1 MTRASVLAAGRRA
14 AEAGMADAC
23 IIRRETGSTTDR
35 ETGHRTP
42 TLAVIYTGKCRIQE
56 VVPFTRQADPSPDQ
70 VDLAVART
78 LQLPVT
84 TSTGVRE
91 GDLVEITAC
100 VNDPDLVGVV
110 MVLRSETGKKSEATS
125 RRLGLEE
132 MT

>member
-1 MTRASVLAAGRRA
+1 MTRATVLAAGRRA

-23 IIRRETGSTTDR
+23 TIRRETGATTDR

-42 TLAVIYTGKCRIQE
+42 TIVVVYTGKCRVQE

-70 VDLAVART
+70 TELAVART

-91 GDLVEITAC
+91 GDLAEITAC
-100 VNDPDLVGVV
+100 VHDPDLVGVV
-110 MVLRSETGKKSEATS
+110 MVVRSETGRKTEATS

>member
-1 MTRASVLAAGRRA
+1 MTRATVLAAGRRA
-14 AEAGMADAC
+14 AEAGMGDAC
-23 IIRRETGSTTDR
+23 IIRRETASTTDR

-42 TLAVIYTGKCRIQE
+42 TLAVIYTGRCRIQE
-56 VVPFTRQADPSPDQ
+56 VVPFTRQANPSPDQ
-70 VDLAVART
+70 VELAVSRT

-91 GDLVEITAC
+91 GDLAEITAC
-100 VNDPDLVGVV
+100 VHDPDLVGVV
-110 MVLRSETGKKSEATS
+110 MVVRSETGKKSEATS